1 MCKGLGK
8 PSRRNDMIIRNQE
21 LREVAPFDCSILRLL
36 WGRLPPH
43 NLVLGLLRKD
53 MALRVGAHGLT
64 LLWPS
69 RRKLICCISE
79 V

>member
-36 WGRLPPH
+36 WGRLPPY

-53 MALRVGAHGLT
+53 MALRAGGHGLT
-64 LLWPS
+64 TTLF
-69 RRKLICCISE
+69 
-79 V
+79 